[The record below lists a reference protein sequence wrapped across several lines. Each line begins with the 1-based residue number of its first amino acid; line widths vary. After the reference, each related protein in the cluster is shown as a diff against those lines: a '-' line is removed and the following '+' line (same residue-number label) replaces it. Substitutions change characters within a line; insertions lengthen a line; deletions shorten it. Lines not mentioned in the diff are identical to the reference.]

1 MYEDIYAVYKGEKLI
16 VIGTEKEICR
26 KLHWTRSTFK
36 WEAYP
41 SIMAKHGAMKNR
53 LCLVK
58 LENDPIGEVEEL
70 LIHETEKGVRYYACS
85 DCTFKK
91 IYKNGSVCISKPW
104 KHHNVYE
111 TKICGKPINASRLLA
126 KAFVKYDLQDNE
138 VVIVDGKLKLENMK
152 IVRKEKWNAKVAPKA
167 SAHRT
172 RTIGYFKDG
181 QLVKTYPSSRKAAA
195 DLYCSYQT
203 ILDICNHK
211 YKREPLVDVRYI

>member
-1 MYEDIYAVYKGEKLI
+1 MHEDIYAVYKGEKLI

-58 LENDPIGEVEEL
+58 LENDPIGEAEEL

-126 KAFVKYDLQDNE
+126 KAFVKYDLRDDE

-152 IVRKEKWNAKVAPKA
+152 IVKKEKWNAKVAPKA

-172 RTIGYFKDG
+172 RMIGYFEDG
-181 QLVKTYPSSRKAAA
+181 KLVKTYPSSRKAAD

>member
-1 MYEDIYAVYKGEKLI
+1 M
-16 VIGTEKEICR
+16 
-26 KLHWTRSTFK
+26 
-36 WEAYP
+36 
-41 SIMAKHGAMKNR
+41 
-53 LCLVK
+53 
-58 LENDPIGEVEEL
+58 

-126 KAFVKYDLQDNE
+126 KAFVKYDLQDDE

-152 IVRKEKWNAKVAPKA
+152 IVKKEKWNAKVAPKA

-172 RTIGYFKDG
+172 KTIGYFKDG
-181 QLVKTYPSSRKAAA
+181 KLVKTYPSSRKAAA

>member
-1 MYEDIYAVYKGEKLI
+1 MHGDIYAVYKGEKLI

-111 TKICGKPINASRLLA
+111 AKICGKPINASRLLA
-126 KAFVKYDLQDNE
+126 KAFVKYDLQDDE

-172 RTIGYFKDG
+172 RMIGYFEDG
-181 QLVKTYPSSRKAAA
+181 KLVKTYPSSRKAAA

-211 YKREPLVDVRYI
+211 YKREPLVDVRYV

>member
-1 MYEDIYAVYKGEKLI
+1 MHEDIYAVYKGEKLI

-91 IYKNGSVCISKPW
+91 STRMEVFVFQSRGSI
-104 KHHNVYE
+104 
-111 TKICGKPINASRLLA
+111 IM
-126 KAFVKYDLQDNE
+126 F
-138 VVIVDGKLKLENMK
+138 MK
-152 IVRKEKWNAKVAPKA
+152 QK
-167 SAHRT
+167 SAES
-172 RTIGYFKDG
+172 
-181 QLVKTYPSSRKAAA
+181 Q
-195 DLYCSYQT
+195 
-203 ILDICNHK
+203 
-211 YKREPLVDVRYI
+211 

>member
-1 MYEDIYAVYKGEKLI
+1 MREDIYAVYKGEKLI

-70 LIHETEKGVRYYACS
+70 LIHETETGVRYYARS
-85 DCTFKK
+85 
-91 IYKNGSVCISKPW
+91 
-104 KHHNVYE
+104 YE
-111 TKICGKPINASRLLA
+111 TKICCKPINASRLLA
-126 KAFVKYDLQDNE
+126 KAFVKYDLQDDE
-138 VVIVDGKLKLENMK
+138 VVIVDGELKLENMK
-152 IVRKEKWNAKVAPKA
+152 IVKKKEFTAKVASRA
-167 SAHRT
+167 SPHRT
-172 RTIGYFKDG
+172 KTIGYFEDG
-181 QLVKTYPSSRKAAA
+181 KLVKTYPSSRKAAA

>member
-1 MYEDIYAVYKGEKLI
+1 MHEDIYAVYKGEKLI

-70 LIHETEKGVRYYACS
+70 LIHETGKGVRYYARS

-111 TKICGKPINASRLLA
+111 TKICGKPINASRLLV
-126 KAFVKYDLQDNE
+126 KAFVKYDLRDDE

-152 IVRKEKWNAKVAPKA
+152 IVKKEKWNAKVAPKV

-172 RTIGYFKDG
+172 RMIGYFEDG
-181 QLVKTYPSSRKAAA
+181 KLVKTYPSSRKAAD

>member
-1 MYEDIYAVYKGEKLI
+1 MPVRTAHLKKS
-16 VIGTEKEICR
+16 
-26 KLHWTRSTFK
+26 TRMEVFVFQSRG
-36 WEAYP
+36 
-41 SIMAKHGAMKNR
+41 SIIMFMKQ
-53 LCLVK
+53 
-58 LENDPIGEVEEL
+58 
-70 LIHETEKGVRYYACS
+70 
-85 DCTFKK
+85 
-91 IYKNGSVCISKPW
+91 
-104 KHHNVYE
+104 
-111 TKICGKPINASRLLA
+111 KICGKPINASRLLA
-126 KAFVKYDLQDNE
+126 KAFVKHDLQDDE

>member
-1 MYEDIYAVYKGEKLI
+1 MHEDIYAVYKGEKLI

-126 KAFVKYDLQDNE
+126 KAFVKYDLRDDE

-172 RTIGYFKDG
+172 RMIGYFEDG
-181 QLVKTYPSSRKAAA
+181 KLVKTYPSSRKDAA

>member
-1 MYEDIYAVYKGEKLI
+1 MHEDIYAVYKGENLI
-16 VIGTEKEICR
+16 FIGTEKEICR

-70 LIHETEKGVRYYACS
+70 LIHETEKGVRYYARS

-126 KAFVKYDLQDNE
+126 KAFVKYDLRDDE
-138 VVIVDGKLKLENMK
+138 VGIVDGKLKLENMK

-172 RTIGYFKDG
+172 RMIGYFEDG
-181 QLVKTYPSSRKAAA
+181 KLVKTYPSSRKAAA

>member
-1 MYEDIYAVYKGEKLI
+1 MHEDIYALYKGEKLI
-16 VIGTEKEICR
+16 VIGTEKEIC
-26 KLHWTRSTFK
+26 KKTHWTRSTFK

-111 TKICGKPINASRLLA
+111 TKICGKPINASRLLV
-126 KAFVKYDLQDNE
+126 KAFVKYDLRDDE

-172 RTIGYFKDG
+172 RMIGYFEDG
-181 QLVKTYPSSRKAAA
+181 KLVKTYPSSRKAAA

>member
-1 MYEDIYAVYKGEKLI
+1 MHEDIYALYKGEKLI
-16 VIGTEKEICR
+16 IIGTEKEIC
-26 KLHWTRSTFK
+26 KKTHWTRSTFK

-91 IYKNGSVCISKPW
+91 IYKNGNACISKPW

-111 TKICGKPINASRLLA
+111 TKICGKPINASRLLV
-126 KAFVKYDLQDNE
+126 KAFVKYDLRDDE

-152 IVRKEKWNAKVAPKA
+152 IVKKEKWNAKVAPKA

-172 RTIGYFKDG
+172 RMIGYFEDG
-181 QLVKTYPSSRKAAA
+181 KLVKTYPSSRKAAA

-211 YKREPLVDVRYI
+211 YKREPLVDVRYV

>member
-1 MYEDIYAVYKGEKLI
+1 MYEEIYAVYKGEKLI

-126 KAFVKYDLQDNE
+126 KAFVKYDLRDDE

-152 IVRKEKWNAKVAPKA
+152 IVKKEKWNAKVAPKA

-172 RTIGYFKDG
+172 RMIGYFEDG
-181 QLVKTYPSSRKAAA
+181 KLVKTYPSSRKAAA

>member
-1 MYEDIYAVYKGEKLI
+1 M
-16 VIGTEKEICR
+16 
-26 KLHWTRSTFK
+26 
-36 WEAYP
+36 
-41 SIMAKHGAMKNR
+41 
-53 LCLVK
+53 
-58 LENDPIGEVEEL
+58 
-70 LIHETEKGVRYYACS
+70 
-85 DCTFKK
+85 
-91 IYKNGSVCISKPW
+91 
-104 KHHNVYE
+104 
-111 TKICGKPINASRLLA
+111 
-126 KAFVKYDLQDNE
+126 KYDLRDDE

-152 IVRKEKWNAKVAPKA
+152 IVKKEKWNAKVAPKA

>member
-1 MYEDIYAVYKGEKLI
+1 MHEDIYAVYKGEKLI
-16 VIGTEKEICR
+16 VIGTEKEICG

-111 TKICGKPINASRLLA
+111 TKICGKPINASRLLV
-126 KAFVKYDLQDNE
+126 KAFVKHDLRDDE

-152 IVRKEKWNAKVAPKA
+152 IVKKEKWNAKVAPKA

-172 RTIGYFKDG
+172 RMIGYFEDG
-181 QLVKTYPSSRKAAA
+181 KLVKTYPSSRKAAD

>member
-1 MYEDIYAVYKGEKLI
+1 MHEDIYALYKGDKLI
-16 VIGTEKEICR
+16 VVGTEKEIC
-26 KLHWTRSTFK
+26 KKTHWTKSTFK
-36 WEAYP
+36 WEALP

-126 KAFVKYDLQDNE
+126 KAFVKYDLQDDE
-138 VVIVDGKLKLENMK
+138 VVIVDGELKLENMK

-211 YKREPLVDVRYI
+211 CKREPLVDVRYV

>member
-1 MYEDIYAVYKGEKLI
+1 
-16 VIGTEKEICR
+16 
-26 KLHWTRSTFK
+26 
-36 WEAYP
+36 
-41 SIMAKHGAMKNR
+41 MAKHGAMKNR

-126 KAFVKYDLQDNE
+126 KAFVKYDLRDDE

-152 IVRKEKWNAKVAPKA
+152 IVKKEKWNAKVAPKA

>member
-1 MYEDIYAVYKGEKLI
+1 MHEDIYAVYKGEKLI

-41 SIMAKHGAMKNR
+41 SIMAKYGAMKNR

-70 LIHETEKGVRYYACS
+70 LIHETEKGVRYYARS

-111 TKICGKPINASRLLA
+111 TKICGKPINASRLLV
-126 KAFVKYDLQDNE
+126 KAFVKYDLRDDE
-138 VVIVDGKLKLENMK
+138 VVIVDGELKLENMK
-152 IVRKEKWNAKVAPKA
+152 IVRKEKWSAKVAPRA

-172 RTIGYFKDG
+172 KTIGYFKDG
-181 QLVKTYPSSRKAAA
+181 KLVKTYPSSRKAAA

>member
-1 MYEDIYAVYKGEKLI
+1 MHEDIYAVYKGEKLI

-70 LIHETEKGVRYYACS
+70 LIHETEKGVRYYARS

-111 TKICGKPINASRLLA
+111 TKICGKPINASRLLV
-126 KAFVKYDLQDNE
+126 KAFVKYDLRDDE

-152 IVRKEKWNAKVAPKA
+152 IVKKEKWNAKVASKA

-172 RTIGYFKDG
+172 RMIGYFEDG
-181 QLVKTYPSSRKAAA
+181 KLVKTYPSSRKAAD